1 MSQVLDFARS
11 DFKAFAD
18 KNDFA
23 MNSFIREAV
32 AVSPALR
39 RTGFEM
45 GQLLPNLGRLEI
57 LNLTWGEVQ
66 GRKLKLTNS
75 KTGPR
80 IVRLGPEA
88 RAVLAEF
95 PRGKKE

>member
-1 MSQVLDFARS
+1 MRALHHPPGLFLQLALPILS
-11 DFKAFAD
+11 D
-18 KNDFA
+18 
-23 MNSFIREAV
+23 
-32 AVSPALR
+32 
-39 RTGFEM
+39 
-45 GQLLPNLGRLEI
+45 I

-80 IVRLGPEA
+80 IVWLGSEA

>member
-1 MSQVLDFARS
+1 MAAPVYTGVASPPVLFLQL
-11 DFKAFAD
+11 
-18 KNDFA
+18 
-23 MNSFIREAV
+23 
-32 AVSPALR
+32 ALPI
-39 RTGFEM
+39 
-45 GQLLPNLGRLEI
+45 LSEI

>member
-1 MSQVLDFARS
+1 MRALHYPPVLFLQS
-11 DFKAFAD
+11 
-18 KNDFA
+18 
-23 MNSFIREAV
+23 
-32 AVSPALR
+32 ALPV
-39 RTGFEM
+39 
-45 GQLLPNLGRLEI
+45 LSEI

>member
-1 MSQVLDFARS
+1 MRALHHHPVLFLQL
-11 DFKAFAD
+11 
-18 KNDFA
+18 
-23 MNSFIREAV
+23 
-32 AVSPALR
+32 ALPI
-39 RTGFEM
+39 
-45 GQLLPNLGRLEI
+45 LSEI

-80 IVRLGPEA
+80 IVRFGPEA

>member
-1 MSQVLDFARS
+1 LFLQL
-11 DFKAFAD
+11 
-18 KNDFA
+18 
-23 MNSFIREAV
+23 
-32 AVSPALR
+32 ALPI
-39 RTGFEM
+39 
-45 GQLLPNLGRLEI
+45 LSEI

-80 IVRLGPEA
+80 IVWLGPEA
-88 RAVLAEF
+88 RAVLPEF